1 MTAKLEISGGKTS
14 NPIMRITQRDRQYDE
29 AQSSMFEKEK
39 ETQRESRKNKCFVIL
54 IYLNSNFLNYAAA
67 AVVVD
72 DTQLTTNAIESWCM
86 HRHTQHTISLHGPV
100 IFGQS
105 DSFGLVSSTCRRNML
120 SQLSPRS
127 TIYALFNPLFE
138 FFSASTLS
146 WVEWKKNG
154 RSQLFNLIISFIF
167 FLSLS
172 LSHSTLSIFYFQLI
186 HFIHFA
192 FSILITLIDLQE
204 AGTQGERW
212 REREK
217 RQNDKT

>member
-1 MTAKLEISGGKTS
+1 
-14 NPIMRITQRDRQYDE
+14 MRITQRDRQYDE
-29 AQSSMFEKEK
+29 AQEKEK
-39 ETQRESRKNKCFVIL
+39 RESRKNKCFVIL

-86 HRHTQHTISLHGPV
+86 HTQHTISLHGPV
-100 IFGQS
+100 ISEQS

-120 SQLSPRS
+120 SQLGPRS

-146 WVEWKKNG
+146 WVKKNG

-172 LSHSTLSIFYFQLI
+172 LSHSTLSFF
-186 HFIHFA
+186 FISSWFTLY
-192 FSILITLIDLQE
+192 ILLS
-204 AGTQGERW
+204 AY
-212 REREK
+212 
-217 RQNDKT
+217 